1 MIHVNGGLPLRLAR
15 YQCRDKCDRKGHIL
29 VSKSA
34 RIFVISRPFLRFAAL
49 GRLALLVRG
58 ELGWSAHFCPHHL
71 PRRPRL
77 SIFRTYSG

>member
-34 RIFVISRPFLRFAAL
+34 RIFVISPTISPIHWANLEIVAAL
-49 GRLALLVRG
+49 ML
-58 ELGWSAHFCPHHL
+58 
-71 PRRPRL
+71 
-77 SIFRTYSG
+77 